1 MNDIYEKIV
10 SIIEDVTDIQKED
23 IEGESSLI
31 SDLDLASIEI
41 MSVVAKIEKEYSV
54 KITEEQLLSVET
66 VNDLVEIISGGAD
79 LG

>member
-1 MNDIYEKIV
+1 MKNWKI
-10 SIIEDVTDIQKED
+10 SLANISGED

-79 LG
+79 IG

>member
-10 SIIEDVTDIQKED
+10 SIIEDVTDIPKED